1 MPRIEPFATAPVDA
15 PVAAVFAEIEGAFGM
30 VPNLFRTY
38 AYNPALLNANWNKVK
53 ALMMGGVLD
62 RKVKE
67 GIAVLV
73 SKDNSCAYC
82 VAAHTMALR
91 SIGVNEE
98 EIAALEEDLQK
109 AGFSP
114 KEEALM
120 QFARRANLAPREV
133 TEPEFQALR
142 QLGATDAEVVE
153 TLGVM
158 ELFTGFNK
166 FLDTLQVDID
176 F

>member
-1 MPRIEPFATAPVDA
+1 MARIDPGTIESTNPDVS
-15 PVAAVFAEIEGAFGM
+15 AVFAEMQSAYGT

-38 AYNPALLNANWNKVK
+38 ACCPPLLEANWNKVK

-91 SIGVNEE
+91 SIGVSEE

-133 TEPEFQALR
+133 TEPEFQVLR